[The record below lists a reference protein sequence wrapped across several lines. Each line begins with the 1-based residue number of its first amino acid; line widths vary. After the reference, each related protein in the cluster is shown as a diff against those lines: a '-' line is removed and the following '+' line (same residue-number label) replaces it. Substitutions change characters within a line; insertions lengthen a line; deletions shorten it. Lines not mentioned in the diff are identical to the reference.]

1 MDVFTLIGEFMT
13 NYNYNYS
20 RAFTALETTDDNF
33 RRALA
38 LDSSVDISSV
48 TADNKSKVC
57 SAWRFPA
64 AIAEAFGLDIDNPSQ
79 VRRVCRTNYSL
90 CYWVMKH
97 PASQRWYFYDTNFN
111 FHESDADYSTW
122 EMTDPSGTDTASLG
136 LINPFVGGFNV
147 GAGTK
152 VRCMTDLTNGI
163 VILLYNSYTIQ
174 TDNSSYASYAP
185 CVITGFNNLNGLLGS
200 RLAII
205 RPNIAGGSNSSGNY
219 GNKSAYNSGIIL
231 DNITNTKYT
240 SFNIKCFW
248 SEQRYHYYNSLS
260 DYENYAA
267 QYNTNSSTNLI
278 VSPFCVETA
287 GARDAFSTNS
297 IGFGVIPTSV
307 VGRTPTVGLSLP
319 MGYQFMQ
326 GRYVHLGDGYI
337 VKWDRLNGPLW

>member
-1 MDVFTLIGEFMT
+1 MT
-13 NYNYNYS
+13 SYNYNYS
-20 RAFTALETTDDNF
+20 RAKTALETTDDNF
-33 RRALA
+33 RKALA

-64 AIAEAFGLDIDNPSQ
+64 AIAESFGLDIDNPSQ
-79 VRRVCRTNYSL
+79 VRRVCRTDYSL
-90 CYWVMKH
+90 CYWLMKH

-111 FHESDADYSTW
+111 FHESSADYSLW
-122 EMTDPSGTDTASLG
+122 EMANPSGTTVADIG
-136 LINPFVGGFNV
+136 LIEPFVGGFTVN
-147 GAGTK
+147 AGSK

-174 TDNSSYASYAP
+174 TSHTSYSSYAP
-185 CVITGFNNLNGLLGS
+185 CVITGFNNLNGLLGN

-205 RPNIAGGSNSSGNY
+205 RPNITYRYNSTDSGN
-219 GNKSAYNSGIIL
+219 KVINSGIIL
-231 DNITNTKYT
+231 DGTNKHT

-248 SEQRYHYYNSLS
+248 SEQRFSYTNSLS
-260 DYENYAA
+260 DYDSNSAG
-267 QYNTNSSTNLI
+267 YNTNSSTNLI

-287 GARDAFSTNS
+287 GVRDAFSTNS

-326 GRYVHLGDGYI
+326 GKYIHLGDGYI
-337 VKWDRLNGPLW
+337 VKWDKSLGSLW

>member
-1 MDVFTLIGEFMT
+1 MT

-111 FHESDADYSTW
+111 FHESSADYSTW
-122 EMTDPSGTDTASLG
+122 EMLDPSGTSTASLG

-174 TDNSSYASYAP
+174 ENGDYTSHAP

-205 RPNIAGGSNSSGNY
+205 RPNIAYGTNNSYNY
-219 GNKSAYNSGIIL
+219 SQAAAYNSGIIL
-231 DNITNTKYT
+231 DNNKKYT
-240 SFNIKCFW
+240 NFNIKCFY
-248 SEQRYHYYNSLS
+248 SEQRFHYSNGLS
-260 DYENYAA
+260 NYGNYGA

-278 VSPFCVETA
+278 VSPFCVETV
-287 GARDAFSTNS
+287 GVRGAFSTDS

-307 VGRTPTVGLSLP
+307 VGRTPTVGMNLP
-319 MGYQFMQ
+319 LGYQFMQ
-326 GRYVHLGDGYI
+326 GQYVHLGDGYI